1 MAAPHQMDVLV
12 ADPDEGRRLATVRA
26 LRSVG
31 WTVREARTAS
41 EALAAC
47 RTARPGVVIVD
58 TEACEA
64 EKLPMIDAIKSDPDL
79 FAIGV
84 VVRGR
89 RLDVDEALE
98 GMGRGAHAMLVD
110 PVSDAEL
117 VSAARSAARTS
128 LLQEEL
134 RNRAEALERLAFSDG
149 LTEIANRRFLDRQ
162 LQALISSANRHGR
175 PLAVALV
182 DIDRFKAIND
192 AHGHATGD
200 AVLLELAR
208 RLAGRLRAEDHIGR
222 FGGEEFLVL
231 LPDTDAQAAAEV
243 AEALRAAVA
252 ATPVEVDGLSLR
264 VTASVGWAVHADEAA
279 HELLARA
286 DAGLYR
292 AKAEGRNRVAAE
304 QPVRAA

>member
-1 MAAPHQMDVLV
+1 MAVPPDMDVLV
-12 ADPDEGRRLATVRA
+12 ADPDEGRRSAAART

-31 WTVREARTAS
+31 WAVREAATAR

-47 RTARPGVVIVD
+47 RAARPGVMVVD
-58 TEACEA
+58 TEACQA
-64 EKLPMIDAIKSDPDL
+64 EKLPMIDAIKRDPDL

-89 RLDVDEALE
+89 RLNVDEALD

-110 PVSDAEL
+110 PFSDAEL
-117 VSAARSAARTS
+117 VSAVRSAARTS

-134 RNRAEALERLAFSDG
+134 RNRAAALEQLAFSDG

-200 AVLLELAR
+200 AVLLEIAR
-208 RLAGRLRAEDHIGR
+208 RLTGRLRVEDHIGR

-231 LPDTDAQAAAEV
+231 LPDTDAEAAAEV

-252 ATPVEVDGLSLR
+252 AEPIRVEGLSLR
-264 VTASVGWAVHADEAA
+264 VTASVGWAVYADEAA
-279 HELLARA
+279 HQLVARA

-292 AKAEGRNRVAAE
+292 AKAGGRNRVGAEHPVGAA
-304 QPVRAA
+304 